1 MHHRHTVPP
10 SAGRPSGMRH
20 DHRDSLPPTSG
31 FAREVVRSATA
42 SAVATTAE
50 FAVAPS
56 THTAAQTAK
65 HPQSPTTDAVP
76 HAKSAQHA
84 ATPTANVA
92 VPHAKS
98 TEHAIQHPKSP
109 TANTAIPHS
118 KSTECVAAP
127 GARHAKSTEFSPAPA
142 AGSAARTWRRRTV
155 LRLVGAGA
163 VTVPAVAVL
172 ASCAEDDT
180 VHAPDSLA
188 AHEVL
193 ARADAAAATA
203 AIALAPQAQAAL
215 TTVATERTAHADALR
230 AEIDRVIGVYGDG
243 TTPVHRTGVVT
254 VPGSD
259 GAPVPAADLV
269 SAAQQPISV
278 EQLRA
283 RLQHSQ
289 QAAATL
295 ARTESGYRA
304 GLLASISAACATE
317 AGVLLS

>member
-1 MHHRHTVPP
+1 
-10 SAGRPSGMRH
+10 MRT
-20 DHRDSLPPTSG
+20 DHRDPHPPTSG
-31 FAREVVRSATA
+31 FARDVVRSATA

-50 FAVAPS
+50 SAVATS
-56 THTAAQTAK
+56 THAAAQTAE
-65 HPQSPTTDAVP
+65 HPQSPTTDTAAP
-76 HAKSAQHA
+76 RPKSAQHA

-163 VTVPAVAVL
+163 VAVPAVAVL

-180 VHAPDSLA
+180 VHAPDPLA

-215 TTVATERTAHADALR
+215 ATVATERTAHADALR

-243 TTPVHRTGVVT
+243 TTPVHRTGAVT

-259 GAPVPAADLV
+259 GMPVPAADLV
-269 SAAQQPISV
+269 SAAQQPITV
-278 EQLRA
+278 DQLRA

-289 QAAATL
+289 QAAANL

>member
-10 SAGRPSGMRH
+10 SAGRPSGMRP
-20 DHRDSLPPTSG
+20 DHRDSHPPTNGLPREFVGAAPVSAG
-31 FAREVVRSATA
+31 AATAEHAVATGIRPGARSARQLTSPSDDIAAPHRKSAAHAAQPPKSPSNDAAEPHPKSVRSAA
-42 SAVATTAE
+42 
-50 FAVAPS
+50 AP
-56 THTAAQTAK
+56 
-65 HPQSPTTDAVP
+65 HPRSP
-76 HAKSAQHA
+76 
-84 ATPTANVA
+84 
-92 VPHAKS
+92 
-98 TEHAIQHPKSP
+98 EHA
-109 TANTAIPHS
+109 
-118 KSTECVAAP
+118 
-127 GARHAKSTEFSPAPA
+127 ARHAKSTERLPAPA
-142 AGSAARTWRRRTV
+142 AGRAPRTWRRRTV
-155 LRLVGAGA
+155 LRAAGAGVVA
-163 VTVPAVAVL
+163 VPAVAVL

-180 VHAPDSLA
+180 VHAPDPLA

-215 TTVATERTAHADALR
+215 TTIATERTAHADALR

-259 GAPVPAADLV
+259 GMPVPAADLV
-269 SAAQQPISV
+269 SAARQPISV

-283 RLQHSQ
+283 RLLHSQ

>member
-1 MHHRHTVPP
+1 M
-10 SAGRPSGMRH
+10 
-20 DHRDSLPPTSG
+20 
-31 FAREVVRSATA
+31 
-42 SAVATTAE
+42 
-50 FAVAPS
+50 
-56 THTAAQTAK
+56 
-65 HPQSPTTDAVP
+65 
-76 HAKSAQHA
+76 
-84 ATPTANVA
+84 
-92 VPHAKS
+92 
-98 TEHAIQHPKSP
+98 
-109 TANTAIPHS
+109 
-118 KSTECVAAP
+118 
-127 GARHAKSTEFSPAPA
+127 
-142 AGSAARTWRRRTV
+142 

-163 VTVPAVAVL
+163 VAVPAVAVL

-180 VHAPDSLA
+180 VHAPDPLA

>member
-1 MHHRHTVPP
+1 MVHVHHRHTVPP

-20 DHRDSLPPTSG
+20 DHRDSHPPTSG
-31 FAREVVRSATA
+31 FAREVVRSAF
-42 SAVATTAE
+42 ATTAE

-56 THTAAQTAK
+56 TPAAVRTPR
-65 HPQSPTTDAVP
+65 HLPSPTTDVVP

-84 ATPTANVA
+84 AQRLQSPTTNIA
-92 VPHAKS
+92 VP
-98 TEHAIQHPKSP
+98 HPKSP
-109 TANTAIPHS
+109 ECAAVS
-118 KSTECVAAP
+118 AAGQLESTE
-127 GARHAKSTEFSPAPA
+127 SSPVPTVV
-142 AGSAARTWRRRTV
+142 RTWRRRTI
-155 LRLVGAGA
+155 LRLAGAGA
-163 VTVPAVAVL
+163 VAVPAVAVL
-172 ASCAEDDT
+172 TSCAEDDS
-180 VHAPDSLA
+180 VHAPDPLA

-283 RLQHSQ
+283 RLLHSQ
-289 QAAATL
+289 QAAANL

>member
-10 SAGRPSGMRH
+10 SAGRPSGMRT
-20 DHRDSLPPTSG
+20 DHRDPHPPTSG

-50 FAVAPS
+50 SAVATS
-56 THTAAQTAK
+56 THAAAQTAQ

-76 HAKSAQHA
+76 HAKS
-84 ATPTANVA
+84 
-92 VPHAKS
+92 
-98 TEHAIQHPKSP
+98 TEHAVQHPQSP
-109 TANTAIPHS
+109 TANTAIPPS

-142 AGSAARTWRRRTV
+142 AGSAARTWHRRTV

-163 VTVPAVAVL
+163 VAVPAVAVL

-180 VHAPDSLA
+180 VHAPDPLA

>member
-10 SAGRPSGMRH
+10 SAGRPSGMRT

-50 FAVAPS
+50 SAVAPS
-56 THTAAQTAK
+56 THAATQTAE
-65 HPQSPTTDAVP
+65 HPKSPNTD
-76 HAKSAQHA
+76 
-84 ATPTANVA
+84 A

-98 TEHAIQHPKSP
+98 TEHA
-109 TANTAIPHS
+109 T
-118 KSTECVAAP
+118 
-127 GARHAKSTEFSPAPA
+127 A

-155 LRLVGAGA
+155 LRLAGAGA
-163 VTVPAVAVL
+163 VAVPAVAVL

-180 VHAPDSLA
+180 VHAPDPLA